1 MVLISWILL
10 IKTHKSVSLPQKPTR
25 GHSIFSMV
33 TNSQQMGKNL
43 VSLLPPL
50 AISTPCNLMRE

>member
-50 AISTPCNLMRE
+50 AIATHAIS